1 MQILFAAD
9 AQPYSAFAL
18 AEVTLLA
25 LNTWADVT
33 IIGVAPEAMEPAVA
47 ADPN

>member
-18 AEVTLLA
+18 AKQRSKKFFGRV
-25 LNTWADVT
+25 
-33 IIGVAPEAMEPAVA
+33 IFKP
-47 ADPN
+47 